1 MNEELM
7 NDLAIPVW
15 EKAVDKMNDEI
26 EFINESL
33 EFDVL
38 SVEEKLNIAEQLLS
52 FLEAFGGDKDENTQN

>member
-1 MNEELM
+1 MKDELI

-15 EKAVDKMNDEI
+15 EKAIDKMNEEM

-38 SVEEKLNIAEQLLS
+38 SVEEKLEIADQLLN
-52 FLEAFGGDKDENTQN
+52 LLKMLGGDNNEDN